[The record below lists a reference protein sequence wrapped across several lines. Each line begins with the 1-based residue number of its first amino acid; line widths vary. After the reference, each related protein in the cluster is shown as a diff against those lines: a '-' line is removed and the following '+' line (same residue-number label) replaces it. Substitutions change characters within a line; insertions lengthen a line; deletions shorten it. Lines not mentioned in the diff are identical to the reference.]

1 MVVSSNAIIVI
12 LIRNIFYIPLEIRDD
27 LKGLNGTF
35 RRVIMYGKECMVRDW
50 HDNNVHGM
58 ITK

>member
-1 MVVSSNAIIVI
+1 MTI

-27 LKGLNGTF
+27 LKGLEGTL